1 MATEILLNDGGAP
14 ARIIMLTMKAAT
26 TASAGD
32 ALSLHSDGTVV
43 PADTDLGAAGGEA
56 FIGIALTDAAAA
68 GPVSVITGSGV
79 VVRANV
85 ADLAAGE
92 AVELSGDAGRLG
104 AYTGTYPAS
113 GQPVA
118 VTLEN
123 NAAAGL
129 TKVLLL

>member
-1 MATEILLNDGGAP
+1 MATEILVNDGGAP
-14 ARIIMLTMKAAT
+14 ARIIPLTMKAAT
-26 TASAGD
+26 TCAAGD

-43 PADTDLGAAGGEA
+43 PADTDLAAAGGEA
-56 FIGIALTDAAAA
+56 FIGIALTAGAAA
-68 GPVSVITGSGV
+68 GLVNVITGSGV
-79 VVRANV
+79 VVMANV
-85 ADLAAGE
+85 ADTAAGE

-123 NAAAGL
+123 NATAGL

>member
-43 PADTDLGAAGGEA
+43 PADTDLNAAGGEA

-79 VVRANV
+79 VVMANV

-92 AVELSGDAGRLG
+92 GIELSSTAGRLG
-104 AYTGTYPAS
+104 AYTGSYPAS

-123 NAAAGL
+123 NGAAGL

>member
-1 MATEILLNDGGAP
+1 MATEILVNDGGAP
-14 ARIIMLTMKAAT
+14 ARIIPLTMKAAT
-26 TASAGD
+26 TCSAGD

-43 PADTDLGAAGGEA
+43 PADTDLSAAGGQA

-68 GPVSVITGSGV
+68 GLVNVITGSGV
-79 VVRANV
+79 VVMANV
-85 ADLAAGE
+85 TDEAAG
-92 AVELSGDAGRLG
+92 VGLELSAAAGRLD

-113 GQPVA
+113 GQPLA